1 MILNT
6 RKVSL
11 ALVFSVLIA
20 TVSGCGSS
28 VTQSSP
34 STSAEVSATPVAS
47 STPDLF
53 QVSLADLR
61 AAVGKFHDEDVAGE
75 LTWCGKKGATPKT
88 ENCVFT
94 DGGVSESIL
103 AYPVVTFTQGYTR
116 AKYDFL
122 GLDPNFDA
130 KNAAV
135 VTKIVCSYNL
145 TETGYTFISGTYTN
159 TTSGHEA
166 YINGTTVDSIVD
178 GSYTHDYG
186 SGVVSTYAECPPSK

>member
-1 MILNT
+1 MTVNT
-6 RKVSL
+6 GKVSL
-11 ALVFSVLIA
+11 ALVLSALIA
-20 TVSGCGSS
+20 TAIGCGSS
-28 VTQSSP
+28 VAQSSP
-34 STSAEVSATPVAS
+34 LASAEISATPSAS
-47 STPDLF
+47 PTADLF
-53 QVSLADLR
+53 QGSMADLR

-75 LTWCGKKGATPKT
+75 LTWCGVKSAMPKT

-94 DGGVSESIL
+94 DGGVLESIL

-135 VTKIVCSYNL
+135 VTNIVCSYRL

-159 TTSGHEA
+159 TTSGHETH
-166 YINGTTVDSIVD
+166 INGTSVDSIVN